1 MNQNE
6 QKPLRILFIAP
17 RFILPAD
24 SGAKI
29 RTLNIL
35 KQVAKHCEVDFVC
48 FSFDESDKQYTI
60 MLENFHV
67 NPYLIPIKETGK
79 AKKIFDVLFES
90 LPVSI
95 AKYNSSEMGK
105 RIQELVE
112 ANSYDLIHVDH
123 LHMAHYLK
131 YLKNIPAV
139 LDEHNVEYRI
149 LERCFDVEKS
159 TIKKAVYFNQAKK
172 MKTFEE
178 KTVKQF
184 SATCCVS
191 EDDQIILSKI
201 SQGIKPIHIIP
212 NGVDTELFSLVS
224 ARKDK
229 EPIEEEDALVFTGS
243 MDWLPNDD
251 ACLYFCRDIL
261 PLVWKETPQVKFY
274 IVGKS
279 PSDTLKAFA
288 QKDKRIIVT
297 GRVDDVRDYIL
308 RSKVFVVPLRI
319 GGGTRLKILEAMSMQ
334 KAIVSTTIGAE
345 GIGYKEESNI
355 VLADTPHIF
364 ADKIISLLNNHHQR
378 YEMGERARQLVCQTY
393 DWNIVGQKLMGI
405 YEKIVQER
413 KV

>member
-6 QKPLRILFIAP
+6 RQPLRVLFIAP

-35 KQVAKHCEVDFVC
+35 KQVAKHCDVDFLF
-48 FSFDESDKQYTI
+48 FSFDETDQQYTI
-60 MLENFHV
+60 MIENFHV
-67 NPYLIPIKETGK
+67 SPHLIPIKETRK
-79 AKKIFDVLFES
+79 IKKVIDVIFQP

-95 AKYNSSEMGK
+95 AKYNSSEMAK
-105 RIQELVE
+105 RVQELVQT
-112 ANSYDLIHVDH
+112 NSYDLIHVDH

-159 TIKKAVYFNQAKK
+159 AVKKAVYFDQAKK
-172 MKTFEE
+172 MKAFEE

-191 EDDQIILSKI
+191 EDDQKTLNELTHAA
-201 SQGIKPIHIIP
+201 KPIHVIP

-229 EPIEEEDALVFTGS
+229 APMEEEDALVFTGS

-261 PLVWKETPQVKFY
+261 PLVWKEAPQVKFY

-279 PSDTLKAFA
+279 PSDTLKSFG

-297 GRVDDVRDYIL
+297 GRVDDVRDYIV

-345 GIGYKEESNI
+345 GIAYKEESNI

-393 DWNIVGQKLMGI
+393 DWHIVGQKLMGI

-413 KV
+413 KT